1 MGKNTTVWLDSDKA
15 FIISFNHDEESFLQ
29 ITSNLEHYHYNEGRG
44 NTIPFLGQEV
54 SSERKLLERKKQQLK
69 RYFKEIITNLL
80 DASQIAIY
88 GPADTKFKF
97 RKELE
102 NHRDLNRKIISFKV
116 ADKMTKNQLIS
127 MARNFYLTTA

>member
-1 MGKNTTVWLDSDKA
+1 MGKNTAVWLDSDKA

-69 RYFKEIITNLL
+69 RYFKDIIKHLS

-102 NHRDLNRKIISFKV
+102 NHQGISPKIISFKV